1 MIKQDGTAP
10 YAPIG
15 AVMTVIDAF
24 RNRPVPTPITVEV
37 AKRIGITDSLAHRTV
52 QALRLLD
59 LLDDDGNPT
68 TAFEDLRKA
77 GEDEFRDRL
86 ADVVRAAY
94 ADLFAYRDPTTDDP
108 TKIVDAFR
116 AYKPHSMR
124 NQMARLFLGLCE
136 EADIITAKPQVP
148 VQPTTRRAGTTVSK
162 QKPPGAKRGTPPK
175 ESEVAVERV
184 TPQANVST
192 FAQSGADHMAIRGLL
207 QTLPPVGSVFSE
219 TKRQEWADAVLAA
232 FALIYEREPQKPRG
246 GEPD

>member
-1 MIKQDGTAP
+1 MIEQDGTAP

-15 AVMTVIDAF
+15 AVMTVIDAY

-37 AKRIGITDSLAHRTV
+37 AKRIGIPDSLTHRTV
-52 QALRLLD
+52 QALKLLD
-59 LLDDDGNPT
+59 LLDGEGNPT

-86 ADVVRAAY
+86 AEVVRGAY

-136 EADIITAKPQVP
+136 EAGIITAKPQVS
-148 VQPTTRRAGTTVSK
+148 VQSSGRAGKTGRRQVDPAPKKATL
-162 QKPPGAKRGTPPK
+162 PK
-175 ESEVAVERV
+175 EPESVGGRVA
-184 TPQANVST
+184 PQASVST

-207 QTLPPVGSVFSE
+207 QTLPPVGSVFSDA
-219 TKRQEWADAVLAA
+219 KRREWADAVLAA
-232 FALIYEREPQKPRG
+232 FALIYEREPQKSKG
-246 GEPD
+246 GEPN